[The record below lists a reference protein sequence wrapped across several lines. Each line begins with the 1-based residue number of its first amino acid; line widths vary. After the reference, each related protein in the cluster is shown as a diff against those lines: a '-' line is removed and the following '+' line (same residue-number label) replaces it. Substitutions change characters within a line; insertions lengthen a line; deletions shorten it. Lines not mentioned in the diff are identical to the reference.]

1 RITRWPLYTRAQHGI
16 ADDLGHRV
24 TPLYGALLVI
34 IALGIAAVLG
44 YYAYTTYREED
55 GRLQWWQLLTPAF
68 LGVGAISF
76 FYAATA
82 APVLFTLLFVVR
94 LGGLLALVVGGII
107 AIVQASSR
115 PATSSASTLVAPIV
129 GYTAQGEPVYGA
141 PMRSQSTNILAILAL
156 VFGLLGGVL
165 GVVFGHIALSQ
176 INRTGENG
184 RGLAIAGLVL
194 GYISVVAWIIVV
206 IVAVEAA
213 TI

>member
-1 RITRWPLYTRAQHGI
+1 M
-16 ADDLGHRV
+16 
-24 TPLYGALLVI
+24 LLVYRGI
-34 IALGIAAVLG
+34 PEPLMAVPGVIALGIAAVLG

-68 LGVGAISF
+68 LAVGAISF
-76 FYAATA
+76 FYAATG
-82 APVLFTLLFVVR
+82 APVLFTLLFLVR

-107 AIVQASSR
+107 AIVQESSR

-206 IVAVEAA
+206 IVAVEAV

>member
-1 RITRWPLYTRAQHGI
+1 
-16 ADDLGHRV
+16 
-24 TPLYGALLVI
+24 
-34 IALGIAAVLG
+34 
-44 YYAYTTYREED
+44 
-55 GRLQWWQLLTPAF
+55 
-68 LGVGAISF
+68 
-76 FYAATA
+76 
-82 APVLFTLLFVVR
+82 
-94 LGGLLALVVGGII
+94 
-107 AIVQASSR
+107 
-115 PATSSASTLVAPIV
+115 
-129 GYTAQGEPVYGA
+129 
-141 PMRSQSTNILAILAL
+141 MRSQSTNILAILAL